1 MSGERELH
9 VHRKYRYTALS
20 CDTIAAIQVDGSR
33 VGDSAVLAIFGA
45 LDGSRV
51 LARLFQVVL
60 LRFLAS
66 AFPK

>member
-20 CDTIAAIQVDGSR
+20 CDTIAAIQVDGGI

-45 LDGSRV
+45 LDGS
-51 LARLFQVVL
+51 ARLFQVVL
-60 LRFLAS
+60 LRFLAP